1 MSGATALVTV
11 TVVEAGRRADH
22 LGETIEIAI
31 TTVRPGTAVTTPVTT
46 GGNRPATVITTI
58 GETIP
63 HHPTTIWLVT
73 IGTGR
78 VMITGGHQAPGTA
91 AHRGV
96 TGTTGTSAPQ
106 DTQSE
111 ARLMVW
117 TAQFITQEVQLIVHR
132 IQPTPGRDMAAT
144 GFQRGVPTI
153 ELHVARRG
161 HRIHQRTTAQ

>member
-1 MSGATALVTV
+1 MNGGTALVTV
-11 TVVEAGRRADH
+11 TVVEVGRRADH
-22 LGETIEIAI
+22 LGETIEIGI
-31 TTVRPGTAVTTPVTT
+31 TTVRPGTAGTTPVTT

-63 HHPTTIWLVT
+63 HHPTTISLVT

-96 TGTTGTSAPQ
+96 TGTKGTSAPQ

-111 ARLMVW
+111 ARLMVQ
-117 TAQFITQEVQLIVHR
+117 TALIDHQVQVIVPR
-132 IQPTPGRDMAAT
+132 IQRTPVRDMAAT
-144 GFQRGVPTI
+144 GFQREVPTS

-161 HRIHQRTTAQ
+161 HRIHQKTTAQ